1 MLIYLNKTTF
11 VRSLASVHGPM
22 GTKEQSYAGQVSVD
36 QRVRRY
42 NEKAAAATGG
52 IITRLFFVILFS

>member
-1 MLIYLNKTTF
+1 
-11 VRSLASVHGPM
+11 M

-42 NEKAAAATGG
+42 NEKAATDG
-52 IITRLFFVILFS
+52 INYHQAVFFNTV